1 MFSLFTSIF
10 WIDVELFIKKMLDI
24 SLQLSGFDVIIYFS
38 DHGFDKDKAYFI
50 QLLILM
56 GKIMSPVP
64 SAICASGKQFSDQR
78 ESITEDWL
86 LTGGNVT
93 MDFAQK
99 RQFKVKMPLQKICFL
114 KHSFSLHINWLT
126 GMWSYSYF
134 RTIFLPFIQKQAAS
148 KLLYCSKSMH
158 ELSNTK
164 LLSKTEEFSSVMCP
178 ISARAVSVFTP
189 SC

>member
-64 SAICASGKQFSDQR
+64 
-78 ESITEDWL
+78 
-86 LTGGNVT
+86 
-93 MDFAQK
+93 
-99 RQFKVKMPLQKICFL
+99 MPSVRLE
-114 KHSFSLHINWLT
+114 N
-126 GMWSYSYF
+126 
-134 RTIFLPFIQKQAAS
+134 
-148 KLLYCSKSMH
+148 
-158 ELSNTK
+158 
-164 LLSKTEEFSSVMCP
+164 SSV
-178 ISARAVSVFTP
+178 INVRA
-189 SC
+189 

>member
-64 SAICASGKQFSDQR
+64 SAICARGEHNR
-78 ESITEDWL
+78 G
-86 LTGGNVT
+86 LTFNWR
-93 MDFAQK
+93 K
-99 RQFKVKMPLQKICFL
+99 RYYGF
-114 KHSFSLHINWLT
+114 
-126 GMWSYSYF
+126 
-134 RTIFLPFIQKQAAS
+134 
-148 KLLYCSKSMH
+148 
-158 ELSNTK
+158 
-164 LLSKTEEFSSVMCP
+164 CP
-178 ISARAVSVFTP
+178 EATV
-189 SC
+189 